1 MNDKQII
8 NALNKY
14 AEKFIKAKNFDV
26 KDFINFME
34 EKFSSAGYR
43 TPPKIGE
50 KLNVLII
57 HDAGIGDFV
66 LQSGAIR
73 EIRRLYPAANI
84 TLVVNI
90 GSVNLAEHCPYVDEV
105 ISLKEFGKDFTSMYK
120 TCAEMAQKLLRCRQD
135 ICYAFIH
142 RAWTPFLMYMSGA
155 RIRIA
160 PPVKEIDDLCFMSK
174 NNAMLKSLDFFAT
187 DFVSMFAYNG
197 EHMVDGFL
205 SMIDSALKAPVDNR
219 ELEVW
224 YTALDLT
231 AAQNFLEKYSRPI
244 YAVAM
249 GGVEFMKHYPPK
261 KYAKLA
267 EKILIDEPTATFVI
281 LGGGNDDLKSAQIF
295 KQTLGEKIFNKHV
308 IDFTNKINFR
318 QLAAILSLCD
328 MYIGNDTGA
337 MHVAAAVKCPVLTP
351 NCFAENLPHRKFDSV
366 RYFCPYHVPS
376 VVAQPKYALDGCK
389 VTKPYD
395 SMGCRVNKPHC
406 ITQIEP
412 ETLYHGYHLLK
423 VRIAD
428 KINTP
433 LYIN

>member
-1 MNDKQII
+1 MSDKKII
-8 NALNKY
+8 NALNEY
-14 AEKFIKAKNFDV
+14 AEKSIKAKSFALP
-26 KDFINFME
+26 DFIKFME
-34 EKFSSAGYR
+34 GKFKAAGYR
-43 TPPKIGE
+43 EPPKIGE

-66 LQSGAIR
+66 LMSGAIR

-84 TLVVNI
+84 TLVVNS
-90 GSVNLAEHCPYVDEV
+90 GSLILAENCPYVDEV
-105 ISLKEFGKDFTSMYK
+105 ISLIDVKKDFVGMYQS
-120 TCAEMAQKLLRCRQD
+120 CAEMAKKILRCRYD

-142 RAWTPFLMYMSGA
+142 RAWTPFFMYMTGA
-155 RIRIA
+155 KIRIA
-160 PPVKEIDDLCFMSK
+160 PPVKEIDEVCFLSK
-174 NNAMLKSLDFFAT
+174 NNSLLKSLDVFAT

-205 SMIDSALKAPVDNR
+205 SMTDSALKAPVANR

-231 AAQNFLEKYSRPI
+231 AARNFLENNSRPL

-249 GGVEFMKHYPPK
+249 GGVEYMKHYPPE

-267 EKILIDEPTATFVI
+267 EKILVDEPTATFVI
-281 LGGGNDDLKSAQIF
+281 LGAGKDDLNSAQIF
-295 KQTLGEKIFNKHV
+295 KQTLGEKISSKNV
-308 IDFTNKINFR
+308 VDLTDKINFR
-318 QLAAILSLCD
+318 HVAAVISLCD

-351 NCFAENLPHRKFDSV
+351 NCFAVELPHRRFDSV
-366 RYFCPYHVPS
+366 RYFSPYHVPS
-376 VVAQPKYALDGCK
+376 VIVQPKYALDGCK

-406 ITQIEP
+406 ITQIHP

>member
-1 MNDKQII
+1 MSDKKII
-8 NALNKY
+8 NALNEY
-14 AEKFIKAKNFDV
+14 AEKSIKAKSFALP
-26 KDFINFME
+26 DFIKFME
-34 EKFSSAGYR
+34 GKFKAAGYR
-43 TPPKIGE
+43 EPPKIGE

-66 LQSGAIR
+66 LMSGAIR

-84 TLVVNI
+84 TLVVNS
-90 GSVNLAEHCPYVDEV
+90 GSLILAENCPYVDEV
-105 ISLKEFGKDFTSMYK
+105 ISLIDVKKDFVGMYQS
-120 TCAEMAQKLLRCRQD
+120 CAEMAKKILRCRYD

-142 RAWTPFLMYMSGA
+142 RAWTPFFMYMTGA
-155 RIRIA
+155 KIRIA
-160 PPVKEIDDLCFMSK
+160 PPVKEIDEVCFLSK
-174 NNAMLKSLDFFAT
+174 NNSLLKSLDVFAT

-205 SMIDSALKAPVDNR
+205 SMTDSALKAPVANR

-231 AAQNFLEKYSRPI
+231 AARNFLENNSRPL

-249 GGVEFMKHYPPK
+249 GGVEYMKHYPPE

-267 EKILIDEPTATFVI
+267 EKILVDEPTATFVI
-281 LGGGNDDLKSAQIF
+281 LGAGKDDLNSAQIF
-295 KQTLGEKIFNKHV
+295 KQTLGEKISSKNV
-308 IDFTNKINFR
+308 VDLTDKINFR
-318 QLAAILSLCD
+318 HVAAVISLCD

-351 NCFAENLPHRKFDSV
+351 NCFAVELPHRRFDSV
-366 RYFCPYHVPS
+366 RYFSPYHVPS
-376 VVAQPKYALDGCK
+376 VIVQPKYALDGCK

-406 ITQIEP
+406 ITQIQP

>member
-1 MNDKQII
+1 MSDKKII
-8 NALNKY
+8 NALNEY
-14 AEKFIKAKNFDV
+14 AEKFTKEKSFAVPDFV
-26 KDFINFME
+26 KFME
-34 EKFSSAGYR
+34 EKFKAAGYR

-73 EIRRLYPAANI
+73 EIRRLYPVANI
-84 TLVVNI
+84 TLIVNS
-90 GSVNLAEHCPYVDEV
+90 GSLILAENCPHVDEV
-105 ISLKEFGKDFTSMYK
+105 ISLIEVKKDFVGMYQS
-120 TCAEMAQKLLRCRQD
+120 CAEMAKKILRCRYD

-142 RAWTPFLMYMSGA
+142 RAWTPFFLYMTGA
-155 RIRIA
+155 KIRIA
-160 PPVKEIDDLCFMSK
+160 PPVKEIDEVCFLSK
-174 NNAMLKSLDFFAT
+174 NNALLKALEILAT
-187 DFVSMFAYNG
+187 DFVSMFEYKG

-205 SMIDSALKAPVDNR
+205 SMIDSALKAPVANR

-231 AAQNFLEKYSRPI
+231 AAQNFLENYSRPL

-249 GGVEFMKHYPPK
+249 GGIEFMKHYPPE

-267 EKILIDEPTATFVI
+267 EKILIDEPTATFVLI
-281 LGGGNDDLKSAQIF
+281 GAGNDDLKSAQIF
-295 KQTLGEKIFNKHV
+295 KQTLGEKFSNKNV
-308 IDFTNKINFR
+308 LDLTGKINFR
-318 QLAAILSLCD
+318 QVAAVMSLCE
-328 MYIGNDTGA
+328 MYMGNDTGA
-337 MHVAAAVKCPVLTP
+337 MHVASAVKCPILTP
-351 NCFAENLPHRKFDSV
+351 NCFAENLPHRRFDSI
-366 RYFCPYHVPS
+366 RYFSPYHVPS
-376 VVAQPKYALDGCK
+376 VVAQPKYALEGCK

-412 ETLYHGYHLLK
+412 ETLYHGYHLLR

>member
-1 MNDKQII
+1 MSDKKII
-8 NALNKY
+8 NALNEY
-14 AEKFIKAKNFDV
+14 AEKSIKAKSFALP
-26 KDFINFME
+26 DFIKFME
-34 EKFSSAGYR
+34 GKFKAAGYR
-43 TPPKIGE
+43 EPPKIGE

-66 LQSGAIR
+66 LMSGAIR

-84 TLVVNI
+84 TLVVNS
-90 GSVNLAEHCPYVDEV
+90 GSLILAENCPYVDEV
-105 ISLKEFGKDFTSMYK
+105 ISLIDVKKDFVGMYQS
-120 TCAEMAQKLLRCRQD
+120 CAEMAKKILRCRYD

-142 RAWTPFLMYMSGA
+142 RAWTPFFMYMTGA
-155 RIRIA
+155 KIRIA
-160 PPVKEIDDLCFMSK
+160 PPVKEIDEVCFLSK
-174 NNAMLKSLDFFAT
+174 NNSLLKSLDVFAT

-205 SMIDSALKAPVDNR
+205 SMTDSALKAPVANR

-231 AAQNFLEKYSRPI
+231 AARNFLENNSRPL

-249 GGVEFMKHYPPK
+249 GGVEYMKHYPPE

-267 EKILIDEPTATFVI
+267 EKILVDEPTATFVI
-281 LGGGNDDLKSAQIF
+281 LGAGKDDLNSAQIF
-295 KQTLGEKIFNKHV
+295 KQTLGEKISSKNV
-308 IDFTNKINFR
+308 VDLTDKINFR
-318 QLAAILSLCD
+318 HVAAVMSLCD

-351 NCFAENLPHRKFDSV
+351 NCFAVELPHRRFDSV
-366 RYFCPYHVPS
+366 RYFSPYHVPS
-376 VVAQPKYALDGCK
+376 VIVQPKYALDGCK

-406 ITQIEP
+406 ITQIHP

>member
-1 MNDKQII
+1 MSDKKII
-8 NALNKY
+8 NALNEY
-14 AEKFIKAKNFDV
+14 AEKSIKAKSFALP
-26 KDFINFME
+26 DFIKFME
-34 EKFSSAGYR
+34 GKFKAAGYR
-43 TPPKIGE
+43 EPPKIGE

-66 LQSGAIR
+66 LMSGAIR

-84 TLVVNI
+84 TLVVNS
-90 GSVNLAEHCPYVDEV
+90 GSLILAENCPYVDEV
-105 ISLKEFGKDFTSMYK
+105 ISLIDVKKDFVGMYQS
-120 TCAEMAQKLLRCRQD
+120 CAEMAKKILRCHYD

-142 RAWTPFLMYMSGA
+142 RAWTPFFMYMTGA
-155 RIRIA
+155 KIRIA
-160 PPVKEIDDLCFMSK
+160 PPVKEIDEVCFLSK
-174 NNAMLKSLDFFAT
+174 NNSLLKSLDVFAT

-205 SMIDSALKAPVDNR
+205 SMTDSALKAPVANR

-231 AAQNFLEKYSRPI
+231 AARNFLENNSRPL

-249 GGVEFMKHYPPK
+249 GGVEYMKHYPPE

-267 EKILIDEPTATFVI
+267 EKILVDEPTATFVI
-281 LGGGNDDLKSAQIF
+281 LGAGKDDLNSAQIF
-295 KQTLGEKIFNKHV
+295 KQTLGEKISSKNV
-308 IDFTNKINFR
+308 VDLTDKINFR
-318 QLAAILSLCD
+318 HVAAVISLCD

-351 NCFAENLPHRKFDSV
+351 NCFAVELPHRRFDSV
-366 RYFCPYHVPS
+366 RYFSPYHVPS
-376 VVAQPKYALDGCK
+376 VIVQPKYALDGCK

-406 ITQIEP
+406 ITQIQP

>member
-1 MNDKQII
+1 MNDKKII
-8 NALNKY
+8 NAINEY
-14 AEKFIKAKNFDV
+14 AEKFTKAKSFAVPDFV
-26 KDFINFME
+26 KFME
-34 EKFSSAGYR
+34 ENFKAAGYR
-43 TPPKIGE
+43 TPPRIGE

-73 EIRRLYPAANI
+73 EIRRLYPSANI

-90 GSVNLAEHCPYVDEV
+90 GSVILAENCPYVDEI
-105 ISLKEFGKDFTSMYK
+105 ISLQEIGKDFDLIYK
-120 TCAEMAQKLLRCRQD
+120 ICAEMAKKLLRCRYD

-142 RAWTPFLMYMSGA
+142 RSWTPLFMYMSGA

-160 PPVKEIDDLCFMSK
+160 PPVKEIDEVCFLSK
-174 NNAMLKSLDFFAT
+174 NNMLLKSLNLFAT
-187 DFVSMFAYNG
+187 DFVSMFAMGG
-197 EHMVDGFL
+197 EHMVDGFF
-205 SMIDSALKAPVDNR
+205 SMIDSALKAPVANR

-231 AAQNFLEKYSRPI
+231 AARNFLGNHSRPL

-249 GGVEFMKHYPPK
+249 GGVEFMKHYPPE

-281 LGGGNDDLKSAQIF
+281 LGAGTEDLKSAQIF
-295 KQTLGEKIFNKHV
+295 KQTLGEKISSKHV
-308 IDFTNKINFR
+308 LDLTGKINLR
-318 QLAAILSLCD
+318 QVAAVISLCD

-337 MHVAAAVKCPVLTP
+337 MHLAAAVKCPVLTP
-351 NCFAENLPHRKFDSV
+351 NCFAEELPHGKFDSV
-366 RYFCPYHVPS
+366 RYFCPYHVPG
-376 VVAQPKYALDGCK
+376 VIAQPKYALDGCK

-423 VRIAD
+423 IRIAD